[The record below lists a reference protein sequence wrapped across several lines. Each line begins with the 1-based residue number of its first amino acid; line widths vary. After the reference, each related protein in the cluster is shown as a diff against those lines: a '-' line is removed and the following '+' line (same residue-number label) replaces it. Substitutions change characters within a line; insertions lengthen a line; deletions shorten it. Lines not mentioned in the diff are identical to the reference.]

1 LSKPSIQALF
11 PLLLALAGCS
21 RTPPASQ
28 FPDAQA
34 ALDRMRGTYACS
46 RGQRGEAKL
55 DYFGSAGRVRGDL
68 WYLTSLPDKI
78 RFDVVSPFGA
88 TISTLTSDGE
98 RFALFDLRQKTFM
111 RGAANACNLS
121 RFTNVPLPPHA
132 LVQLL
137 RGEAPLLVHE
147 PGTARIAWEGG
158 HYLVRIES
166 RHSARQTIELL
177 PLEADW
183 NRPFAEQR
191 LLVTGVSVEQL
202 DVPLY
207 KVALFDHRT
216 ARTAPAQK
224 DPDGIDPPILPS
236 GPACDAPVP
245 TRIQFEVPEGDHDLR
260 LRNQEVFHN
269 PPLSSGA
276 FEQELPRG
284 VASITSPCGG

>member
-1 LSKPSIQALF
+1 MSSSRTLL

-21 RTPPASQ
+21 REPPASR

-34 ALDRMRGTYACS
+34 ALDRMRATYECS

-68 WYLTSLPDKI
+68 WYITSLPDKI
-78 RFDVVSPFGA
+78 RLDVVSPFGA

-111 RGAANACNLS
+111 RGAANACNLA
-121 RFTNVPLPPHA
+121 RFTNVPMPPHA

-137 RGEAPLLVHE
+137 RGEAPVLVHE
-147 PGTARIAWEGG
+147 PSAARIEWKGG
-158 HYLVRIES
+158 RYVVDIDS
-166 RHSARQTIELL
+166 KHSARQSIELL
-177 PLEADW
+177 PLQADW
-183 NRPFAEQR
+183 NRPFTEQR

-202 DVPLY
+202 GVPLY

-216 ARTAPAQK
+216 VRTAPPQK
-224 DPDGIDPPILPS
+224 DPDGIDPPIPPS
-236 GPACDAPVP
+236 GPVCDAPVP

-269 PPLSSGA
+269 PPLSAGA
-276 FEQELPRG
+276 FEQERPRG
-284 VASITSPCGG
+284 VAQVSSPCGG

>member
-1 LSKPSIQALF
+1 
-11 PLLLALAGCS
+11 
-21 RTPPASQ
+21 
-28 FPDAQA
+28 
-34 ALDRMRGTYACS
+34 MRETYACS

-88 TISTLTSDGE
+88 TLSTLTSDGE

-121 RFTNVPLPPHA
+121 RFTNVPMPPHA

-137 RGEAPLLVHE
+137 RGEAPVLVHE
-147 PGTARIAWEGG
+147 PAAARIAWEGG
-158 HYLVRIES
+158 HYVVDIDS
-166 RHSARQTIELL
+166 KHSARQRIELL
-177 PLEADW
+177 PLDADW

-207 KVALFDHRT
+207 RVALFDHRT
-216 ARTAPAQK
+216 VKTAPAQK
-224 DPDGIDPPILPS
+224 DPDGIDPPIPPS
-236 GPACDAPVP
+236 GPACDAPAP
-245 TRIQFEVPEGDHDLR
+245 TRIQFEVPEGGHDLR
-260 LRNQEVFHN
+260 LRNQEVVHN
-269 PPLSSGA
+269 PPLSAAS
-276 FEQELPRG
+276 FEQEAPRG
-284 VASITSPCGG
+284 AAPTLSPCGN